1 MNKQAM
7 NRSTLAVA
15 AWLTLAGA
23 PPAQA
28 DEADHLVHLAMGA
41 VAVAA
46 PEIEVEMALDDA
58 SVDFAQ
64 LELGNER
71 VVKGAPYC
79 ADAVH
84 ESIQTLADGNRI
96 VRQQQTRLCRDGEGR
111 TRQEVERN
119 GRKRVWLRDP
129 VSKQAWLL
137 DPARKTAR
145 RLGGHGGHAMWFN
158 AADLDPAQADAW
170 RAYADRAREQAREA
184 VEKAREH
191 MRSMREATPRPPGSA
206 APAASPTVAV
216 VATPAAAPVVI
227 TRSVPA
233 EGKADGQ
240 RNVDIQVLRL
250 RPGEA
255 PQPLPGGP
263 HAWAMDTPA
272 PAAPPMIHWQA
283 QRAAPRGPG
292 VTTALGSKD
301 IEGVRA
307 NGERTSW
314 TIEAGKIGNEKA
326 IQIVRDVWT
335 SPDLLLTVLSRDA
348 DPRSGETVYRL
359 ANLKRGEPDAALMK
373 VPADYAQTATPVAPP
388 AVPAPP
394 ATPRKP
400 AAPSAPAAPKG

>member
-250 RPGEA
+250 RPG
-255 PQPLPGGP
+255 
-263 HAWAMDTPA
+263 
-272 PAAPPMIHWQA
+272 
-283 QRAAPRGPG
+283 
-292 VTTALGSKD
+292 
-301 IEGVRA
+301 
-307 NGERTSW
+307 
-314 TIEAGKIGNEKA
+314 
-326 IQIVRDVWT
+326 
-335 SPDLLLTVLSRDA
+335 
-348 DPRSGETVYRL
+348 
-359 ANLKRGEPDAALMK
+359 
-373 VPADYAQTATPVAPP
+373 
-388 AVPAPP
+388 
-394 ATPRKP
+394 
-400 AAPSAPAAPKG
+400 